1 MSSEVLD
8 KIPLIRGTTSA
19 LGSQYLM
26 FLFQLH
32 SRAVGND
39 LGGTLH
45 DCRRTETDIDDGIGN
60 HGDLSLNHP
69 QAYAQMLLTMIR

>member
-1 MSSEVLD
+1 
-8 KIPLIRGTTSA
+8 
-19 LGSQYLM
+19 M

-32 SRAVGND
+32 SRAIGND

-45 DCRRTETDIDDGIGN
+45 NCRRTKPDIDDGIGT

-69 QAYAQMLLTMIR
+69 EQYVQMLLTLIL